1 MEKTKFGVSVAFLSM
16 LCYFTG
22 YMNFTACIL
31 LLILALV
38 WADSATLKKNA
49 CQAAF
54 LSIFFDLIRLVLS
67 WIAGIYGS
75 VINFIFDIINN
86 WVDLYELKSF
96 LIEYSAFDGIVS
108 LLGFVEWVLMI
119 VLVILCLK
127 HKTIKLPIIS
137 KIVNK
142 HFDSAES
149 AATESVAEPVVE
161 EKPAKKTTRK
171 STKKSEETEASE

>member
-31 LLILALV
+31 LLVLALV

-54 LSIFFDLIRLVLS
+54 LSICFDLIRLVLN

-75 VINFIFDIINN
+75 IINFIFDILNN
-86 WVDLYELKSF
+86 WWDLYDLKSW
-96 LIEYSAFDGIVS
+96 LIEYSAFDGIVNI
-108 LLGFVEWVLMI
+108 LGFVEWVLMI

-127 HKTIKLPIIS
+127 NKTIKLPLIT
-137 KIVNK
+137 KIVDK
-142 HFDSAES
+142 HLD
-149 AATESVAEPVVE
+149 AAAPVAEAASEPVAE
-161 EKPAKKTTRK
+161 EKPAKKATRK
-171 STKKSEETEASE
+171 TAKKAEDTEAAE